1 MNESIIHRVNVNPFF
16 GSLIQQSFAKGY
28 NQDKIS
34 ILILDLALPIIL
46 YAPLRLKLMSINS
59 NKMLSDF
66 VKENEIDFLGLQERV
81 WEMKKTSRQSVI
93 ILHNEQ
99 KAIVGSDVIFTSF
112 IDYEDYNAD
121 MKGYL
126 RAAYY
131 LGLVFTKEQFTAIFK
146 QLKVIP

>member
-1 MNESIIHRVNVNPFF
+1 MNEAIIHRVNVNPFL

-28 NQDKIS
+28 NQNKIS
-34 ILILDLALPIIL
+34 VLLLDLVLPIIL
-46 YAPLRLKLMSINS
+46 YKPLRSKLMSITA
-59 NKMLSDF
+59 NKLLSDLI
-66 VKENEIDFLGLQERV
+66 KENEIDFLGLQERV
-81 WEMKKTSRQSVI
+81 WEMKKTSRQSLI

-99 KAIVGSDVIFTSF
+99 NAIVGSDVTFTSF
-112 IDYEDYNAD
+112 IDYENYNAD

-131 LGLVFTKEQFTAIFK
+131 LGLVFTKEEFTVIFK